1 MLAGYF
7 HALRE
12 RYFLQ
17 LRDRGA
23 GTSVATAVGCASARE
38 CSRRNGSP
46 SLGPPFT
53 NDPESD

>member
-23 GTSVATAVGCASARE
+23 GTSVATRSAARVRRSVPDGTAHPHWGHR
-38 CSRRNGSP
+38 SRM
-46 SLGPPFT
+46 T
-53 NDPESD
+53 PESD